1 MQTKGPLHTWPA
13 KANIGRKQTIA
24 ENKSL
29 RKTNHC
35 RSLTTASTASF
46 VRKFGRVTIP
56 SLGEVRH
63 RVYWFSLKIKWTS
76 ANKRQADF
84 LNKLPIIWL
93 TKAKK
98 ENCFP
103 DKGLPATS
111 HQFGEVRRGWIFHL
125 NIFLLSAF
133 ECPRTIRWYAD
144 VRGDHVYTD
153 FFLILS
159 HSLLTGYCEMLT
171 SPWRSIPPDLFL
183 FSRKEGF
190 LVGKHPKFRWED
202 EE

>member
-84 LNKLPIIWL
+84 LNKLPINDHL
-93 TKAKK
+93 ANKGKK
-98 ENCFP
+98 RKLFP
-103 DKGLPATS
+103 WQRSPCNEPPVWRSPTRLDLPP
-111 HQFGEVRRGWIFHL
+111 EHL
-125 NIFLLSAF
+125 FVVSVWMSQIYQMVCWRARESLLYWLLSHVVALF
-133 ECPRTIRWYAD
+133 AHRILWD
-144 VRGDHVYTD
+144 VDKPLEIHT
-153 FFLILS
+153 
-159 HSLLTGYCEMLT
+159 
-171 SPWRSIPPDLFL
+171 
-183 FSRKEGF
+183 KGF
-190 LVGKHPKFRWED
+190 VSFQQ
-202 EE
+202 

>member
-1 MQTKGPLHTWPA
+1 MNKKVPIGGKPTSVTNFSSPLFH
-13 KANIGRKQTIA
+13 Q
-24 ENKSL
+24 L
-29 RKTNHC
+29 
-35 RSLTTASTASF
+35 
-46 VRKFGRVTIP
+46 
-56 SLGEVRH
+56 
-63 RVYWFSLKIKWTS
+63 VY
-76 ANKRQADF
+76 QC
-84 LNKLPIIWL
+84 
-93 TKAKK
+93 KK

-133 ECPRTIRWYAD
+133 ECPRSIRWCAD
-144 VRGDHVYTD
+144 ARGNHVYTD
-153 FFLILS
+153 FFLMLS

-190 LVGKHPKFRWED
+190 LVGKHPKLR
-202 EE
+202 